1 MKKEYIKP
9 ESTAVYVTTEP
20 VLAMSGSE
28 SGSEGM
34 GSNETPGGDDA
45 FNTPLRRGKWGSLW
59 D

>member
-1 MKKEYIKP
+1 MKKEYLKP
-9 ESTAVYVTTEP
+9 KSAAVCV
-20 VLAMSGSE
+20 VSE
-28 SGSEGM
+28 SIVATSDSEGM